1 MPVLVRGWKSTAR
14 VSESSIQKQTSLC
27 LENRALFFLSKWK
40 CSPRALQ
47 AKPLTSF
54 KLNFQQAKG
63 SKALNNDQTTAGQPE
78 MGSSSVGNATI
89 SRASF
94 SGSRYLFNVPRRQSN
109 IGISSSL
116 LLSLIKVLM
125 ISKVQGHIWLLMIY
139 RWVGHFTFSS
149 HLGLTMP
156 TPLCADSEGSFPAS
170 PVLTVQWPA
179 SAAHSSPKWEHF
191 SHFQLM
197 SFNTKY
203 RHLSTSTAC

>member
-40 CSPRALQ
+40 CSPGALQ

-94 SGSRYLFNVPRRQSN
+94 SGSRYLFNVPLRQSN
-109 IGISSSL
+109 IGISSLPAPIPDKSADDFKGARAHLIADDIQMSRAFHFQVTFRSDHAYPSL
-116 LLSLIKVLM
+116 CWLWRLFPCLPCAHSTMTSLCCAQLSQM
-125 ISKVQGHIWLLMIY
+125 GAFQ
-139 RWVGHFTFSS
+139 
-149 HLGLTMP
+149 P
-156 TPLCADSEGSFPAS
+156 FPAH
-170 PVLTVQWPA
+170 VI
-179 SAAHSSPKWEHF
+179 
-191 SHFQLM
+191 
-197 SFNTKY
+197 
-203 RHLSTSTAC
+203 